1 MNMKQPTGGDTP
13 DTDSKDPVAKRRT
26 TDGIATP
33 HVVTADTRQ
42 RQRRKN
48 WALLVVLV
56 ALSVLF
62 YLITIVRMGNH
73 G

>member
-1 MNMKQPTGGDTP
+1 MDMKQPAGGDTARP
-13 DTDSKDPVAKRRT
+13 TIKGMR
-26 TDGIATP
+26 TDGVATP
-33 HVVTADTRQ
+33 HVVSAETRR

-48 WALLVVLV
+48 WALLVVL
-56 ALSVLF
+56 ASLSLLF

>member
-1 MNMKQPTGGDTP
+1 MDMKQPTSGAAPRPT
-13 DTDSKDPVAKRRT
+13 AKT
-26 TDGIATP
+26 TTNGVATP
-33 HVVTADTRQ
+33 HVVTAETRR

-48 WALLVVLV
+48 WALLIVLV

>member
-1 MNMKQPTGGDTP
+1 LAIAMDMKQPSGAAPRPT
-13 DTDSKDPVAKRRT
+13 AKT
-26 TDGIATP
+26 TTNGVATP
-33 HVVTADTRQ
+33 HVVTSETRR

-48 WALLVVLV
+48 WALLIVLV

>member
-1 MNMKQPTGGDTP
+1 MDMKQPTSGAAPRST
-13 DTDSKDPVAKRRT
+13 AKT
-26 TDGIATP
+26 TTNGVATP
-33 HVVTADTRQ
+33 HVVTAETRR

-48 WALLVVLV
+48 WALLIVLV

>member
-1 MNMKQPTGGDTP
+1 MDMKQPTGGDTLRP
-13 DTDSKDPVAKRRT
+13 TAKIT
-26 TDGIATP
+26 ADGVATP
-33 HVVTADTRQ
+33 HVVTAETRR

-48 WALLVVLV
+48 WALLIVLV
-56 ALSVLF
+56 ALCVLF